1 MMMATE
7 RQHPRV
13 QQAVRVLIVDDHPI
27 VREGY
32 ARLISAQPDLDVC
45 GEASD
50 STEALQLVDSQL
62 PDVVIVDITL
72 RSGTGIEL
80 CKQIRDRSPHV
91 RLLVCSI
98 HDESLYADRAL
109 RAGAMGYISKE
120 QPASEVLEAIRR
132 VASGRIA
139 LSPRMTERLLSRAV
153 GAEQPVEQSPIDRL
167 SDRELEVFE
176 LIGQG
181 QTTHQ
186 IANKL
191 HLSPKTVESY
201 RENLKKKLEL
211 KSGTELTRHAVQWVL
226 EKS

>member
-1 MMMATE
+1 MATE
-7 RQHPRV
+7 RQHPRARGV
-13 QQAVRVLIVDDHPI
+13 VRVLIVDDHPI

-32 ARLISAQPDLDVC
+32 ARLISAEPDLEVC

-50 STEALQLVDSQL
+50 ATEAIHLVVSNS
-62 PDVVIVDITL
+62 PDVAIVDISL

-80 CKQIRDRSPHV
+80 CKQIRDLDPHIRV
-91 RLLVCSI
+91 LICSV

-120 QPASEVLEAIRR
+120 QPSVEVVAAIRR

-139 LSPRMTERLLSRAV
+139 LSQQMTERLLSRAV
-153 GAEQPVEQSPIDRL
+153 GADQPANQSPIERL

-181 QTTHQ
+181 LTTHQ

-211 KSGTELTRHAVQWVL
+211 RSGTELTRHAVQWVL
-226 EKS
+226 EKT

>member
-1 MMMATE
+1 MATE
-7 RQHPRV
+7 RQHPRAREV
-13 QQAVRVLIVDDHPI
+13 VRVLIVDDHPI

-32 ARLISAQPDLDVC
+32 ARLISAEPDLEVC

-50 STEALQLVDSQL
+50 ATEAMQLLAASS
-62 PDVVIVDITL
+62 PDVAIVDISL

-80 CKQIRDRSPHV
+80 CKQIRDTDTHTRV
-91 RLLVCSI
+91 LICSV

-109 RAGAMGYISKE
+109 RAGAMGYVNKE
-120 QPASEVLEAIRR
+120 QPAAEVLAAIRR

-139 LSPRMTERLLSRAV
+139 LSQQMTERLLSRAV
-153 GAEQPVEQSPIDRL
+153 GADQPPDQSPIERL

-181 QTTHQ
+181 LTTHQ

-226 EKS
+226 EKT